1 MFYGVRIVAVCFLTN
16 FVSVGFLFYSYG
28 VFFKA
33 LAADFG
39 GTRLGVAVG
48 LSGMQ
53 LATAIVAPLLGRLL
67 DRGHIRSVMCAGAVA
82 MAGGFALASRIE
94 ALWQFYL
101 VLVTL
106 LGVGSAMLGGLASS
120 TLVANWYAEWRGTAL
135 GLAAVGISL
144 SGVVMA
150 PVATELIAWIGWRDT
165 FLVYGAIALGA
176 VIPAVWLVVVNRPE
190 DLSLRPDGARSDHP
204 IEPLPEPA
212 LPLAPGDQ
220 LTDHPAHLD
229 WSARGA
235 MRDRNFWVI
244 VLAVGLNFCANG
256 AILTHIIPHATD
268 IGFAP
273 RAAAAILSVMA
284 GTGVV
289 GKVLFGAITDR
300 VDMRIAFV
308 VCAGLQLTGTA
319 ILLGGTSYS
328 ELLWAGGI
336 FGLGM
341 GGLVPVQGA
350 AVGAAFGRRAF
361 GRVMG
366 LMSPAM
372 LPIHMLGVPL
382 AGYLYDVYG
391 SYELAFQIFLVL
403 YAAGALAALML
414 RLPETEPR

>member
-16 FVSVGFLFYSYG
+16 FVAVGFLFYSYG

-39 GTRLGVAVG
+39 GSRLGVAMG
-48 LSGMQ
+48 LTGMQ
-53 LATAIVAPLLGRLL
+53 LATAIIAPLLGRQL
-67 DRGHIRSVMCAGAVA
+67 DRGLIRGVMCSGAVA
-82 MAGGFALASRIE
+82 MALGFVLASRIS

-120 TLVANWYAEWRGTAL
+120 TLVANWYVERRGTAL
-135 GLAAVGISL
+135 GIAAVGISL
-144 SGVVMA
+144 SGVIMA
-150 PVATELIAWIGWRDT
+150 PVATELIAWVGWRQT

-176 VIPAVWLVVVNRPE
+176 VVPAVWLVVVTRPE
-190 DLSLRPDGARSDHP
+190 DLSLHPDGGRGRPAPRA
-204 IEPLPEPA
+204 LAEPA

-220 LTDHPAHLD
+220 MTDHPAHLD

-235 MRDRNFWVI
+235 LRDRNFWAI
-244 VLAVGLNFCANG
+244 VAAVGLNFCANG

-273 RAAAAILSVMA
+273 RAAAAVLSVMA

-300 VDMRIAFV
+300 IDKRIAFV
-308 VCAGLQLTGTA
+308 LCAGLQLTGTS
-319 ILLGGTSYS
+319 ILLAGHSYAQ
-328 ELLWAGGI
+328 LLWAGGI

-372 LPIHMLGVPL
+372 LPLHALGVPL
-382 AGYLYDVYG
+382 AGYLYDVNG
-391 SYELAFQIFLVL
+391 SYDLAFQIFLAL
-403 YAAGALAALML
+403 YAVGAAVALLIRM
-414 RLPETEPR
+414 PEQEPG